1 MPIRL
6 VVADDPRFAREALE
20 DLLQPAPDFQVLA
33 RCQSGEETLHAVRQ
47 HRPDVLILAIHMP
60 GKGGL
65 QVLREMRQEK
75 PPTQVVLL
83 TESLNEDEVLQ
94 AMLLGVGG
102 IVLREMTSQQLVGCI
117 RKVHAGDQW
126 LDRGTVGRA
135 VETML
140 RREVAAR
147 EHAKDLTQSKI
158 EVVELAAKSHCHRAR
173 ADHDQGLR

>member
-6 VVADDPRFAREALE
+6 LVADDPPFARKALE
-20 DLLQPAPDFQVLA
+20 DLLQRAPDFQVLA

-75 PPTQVVLL
+75 LPTQVVLL
-83 TESLNEDEVLQ
+83 TESLHEDEVLE

-117 RKVHAGDQW
+117 RKVYAGDQW
-126 LDRGTVGRA
+126 LDRATVGRA
-135 VETML
+135 VESML
-140 RREVAAR
+140 RREVAACER
-147 EHAKDLTQSKI
+147 ARGLTQRKI
-158 EVVELAAKSHCHRAR
+158 EVISLAANSRRHQAR
-173 ADHDQGLR
+173 ANHDQELV

>member
-6 VVADDPRFAREALE
+6 VIADDPPVVLEALQ
-20 DLLQPAPDFQVLA
+20 DLLQRVRDFQVLA

-47 HRPDVLILAIHMP
+47 HRPDVLILAIRMS

-75 PPTQVVLL
+75 LPTRVVFL
-83 TESLNEDEVLQ
+83 THSLNEDDVLE
-94 AMLLGVGG
+94 AMFLGVGG
-102 IVLREMTSQQLVGCI
+102 VVLREMTSQQLVGCL
-117 RKVHAGDQW
+117 RKVYAGDQW
-126 LDRGTVGRA
+126 LERDIVGRA

-147 EHAKDLTQSKI
+147 EHVKGLTQCKI
-158 EVVELAAKSHCHRAR
+158 
-173 ADHDQGLR
+173 

>member
-6 VVADDPRFAREALE
+6 VLAEGHLSILE
-20 DLLQPAPDFQVLA
+20 PVENLLQREPDFHIMA

-60 GKGGL
+60 SKGGL
-65 QVLREMRQEK
+65 EVLREMRREK
-75 PPTQVVLL
+75 LPTRAVLL
-83 TESLNEDEVLQ
+83 TESLNEDEVLE

-102 IVLREMTSQQLVGCI
+102 IVLKETTSQQLVGCI
-117 RKVHAGDQW
+117 RKVYAGDQW
-126 LDRGTVGRA
+126 LERGTVGRA

-147 EHAKDLTQSKI
+147 QRAKDLRQRQM
-158 EVVELAAKSHCHRAR
+158 EMVPLAANS
-173 ADHDQGLR
+173 LRHKASAG